1 MDSFR
6 WLLIGIGVLL
16 LLGIALL
23 YVLEK
28 KFPHWFGQSVD
39 VGVRDEDA
47 ITEEEVIYLNL
58 KSRDGDI
65 EGADLIRAM
74 QKYDLEHGDMNI
86 FHRLTEGSQ
95 QPLFSIANMVEPGSF
110 DIERLATMT
119 TPGVTLFLRLPRTFD
134 ALHSLDEMWA
144 TAKGLASELDADIL
158 DRHHQPF
165 SSQKQQNMRDEVLE
179 YMRQI
184 ALQEK
189 VSEYR

>member
-6 WLLIGIGVLL
+6 WILIGIGILL
-16 LLGIALL
+16 LLAVYLV

-28 KFPHWFGQSVD
+28 RYPHWFG
-39 VGVRDEDA
+39 GKRDDEDRSEDA
-47 ITEEEVIYLNL
+47 ITDEEIIFLNL
-58 KSRDGDI
+58 KSKEGEI

-74 QKYDLEHGDMNI
+74 QKFNLTHGDMNI

-95 QPLFSIANMVEPGSF
+95 QPLFSVANMVEPGGF
-110 DIERLATMT
+110 DPDKLATMT
-119 TPGVTLFLRLPRTFD
+119 TPGITLFLRLPRTFD
-134 ALHSLDEMWA
+134 ALHALDEMWRA
-144 TAKGLASELDADIL
+144 TRGLASELDAEIL
-158 DRHHQPF
+158 DRNHQPF
-165 SSQKQQNMRDEVLE
+165 SSQKQQRMRDEVLD

>member
-6 WLLIGIGVLL
+6 WILLAVGGLL
-16 LLGIALL
+16 LAGVYLL
-23 YVLEK
+23 YALEK
-28 KFPHWFGQSVD
+28 RYPHWFGHVVD
-39 VGVRDEDA
+39 DEVESEDA

-58 KSRDGDI
+58 KSRDGEM
-65 EGADLIRAM
+65 EGADLISAM
-74 QKYDLEHGDMNI
+74 QKYNLVHGDMNI

-110 DIERLATMT
+110 DIENLSTMK

-134 ALHSLDEMWA
+134 ALHALDEMWA
-144 TAKGLASELDADIL
+144 TTRGLASELNADIL
-158 DRHHQPF
+158 DRNRQPF
-165 SSQKQQNMRDEVLE
+165 SSQKQQKMRDEVLE

-184 ALQEK
+184 ALQQK